1 MGNSITNKYAPLA
14 VIVLAQMVITGDNAI
29 IGIITAVW
37 MVAFSTSIDQIQ
49 MANAV
54 YALTSAA
61 FMTAG
66 GMLGLAIGW
75 RRIFVIGALL
85 LAMGEAVTML
95 APNIQTIIWGA
106 RVLCGLGASLLVP
119 ATIGLCAVLYRGRE
133 LGIAFGSIGAA
144 SGVASIL
151 IPIMSGIVIE
161 KLDWRWMYA
170 ALSIV
175 LVLTLVAGQLLLPK
189 KQTTA
194 EKFRIDYLGL
204 VFAGLGVVL
213 LTVGLTKL
221 AVWGWWTAL
230 DAPFTIFGLS
240 PALPMLVIG
249 TIILVV
255 LVSYERAVEKKY
267 TDCLLP
273 SIFVKNGQVRA
284 GLYMNSFQ
292 FLCLGAVMFMII
304 SWLQIVVNY
313 DPLLTAVAVL
323 IMPLS
328 MIIFSVGIPI
338 VFYRASPCIICTVAV
353 ILAAGSCPFMIYGLE
368 TASVN
373 ILLYVGLFFMGC
385 AQVMIASQAS
395 MIVSQSVSDS
405 QAAQS
410 GGIQAAMRSIGSVI
424 GLTVVGAALML
435 SLNSGFRDDINAAH
449 FREYV
454 TNQVNEIK
462 VVGFV
467 SDRDV
472 DSFLGKR
479 DLTTTEL
486 VAVKQIYATSR
497 LKAARTSM
505 WILAAVALLH
515 LLALKNISRQPFI
528 QH

>member
-1 MGNSITNKYAPLA
+1 MGNAVTKYAPLA

-75 RRIFVIGALL
+75 RRIFVAGAVL
-85 LAMGEAVTML
+85 LAIGEAVTML
-95 APNIQTIIWGA
+95 APNILTIIWVA

-144 SGVASIL
+144 SGLASIL

-170 ALSIV
+170 ALA
-175 LVLTLVAGQLLLPK
+175 LALALTAIIGQILLPK
-189 KQTTA
+189 KQTTK
-194 EKFRIDYLGL
+194 ERFRIDY
-204 VFAGLGVVL
+204 AGIVLAGIGVVF
-213 LTVGLTKL
+213 LTIGLTKL

-240 PALPMLVIG
+240 PALPMLAIG
-249 TIILVV
+249 ALILAV
-255 LVSYERAVEKKY
+255 LVRYEMMVEKKHS
-267 TDCLLP
+267 DCLLP
-273 SIFVKNGQVRA
+273 SIFVTNGQARN

-353 ILAAGSCPFMIYGLE
+353 LASAVACPFMIFGME
-368 TASVN
+368 TAGVN
-373 ILLYVGLFFMGC
+373 ILLYVGLFIMGS
-385 AQVMIASQAS
+385 AQGMIASQAS

-410 GGIQAAMRSIGSVI
+410 GGIQAAMRSVGSVI
-424 GLTVVGAALML
+424 GLTVIGASLVL
-435 SLNSGFRDDINAAH
+435 SLNSGFKSDINAAH

-454 TNQVNEIK
+454 ANQVVEIK

-467 SDRDV
+467 SDKDV
-472 DSFLGKR
+472 DSFLEKR
-479 DLTTTEL
+479 AVTANER
-486 VAVKQIYATSR
+486 VAIKQIYAANR
-497 LKAARTSM
+497 LQAARTAL
-505 WILAAVALLH
+505 WVLCVVALLH
-515 LLALKNISRQPFI
+515 LLALKYVPRQSFS
-528 QH
+528 QQ

>member
-1 MGNSITNKYAPLA
+1 
-14 VIVLAQMVITGDNAI
+14 
-29 IGIITAVW
+29 
-37 MVAFSTSIDQIQ
+37 
-49 MANAV
+49 
-54 YALTSAA
+54 
-61 FMTAG
+61 
-66 GMLGLAIGW
+66 
-75 RRIFVIGALL
+75 
-85 LAMGEAVTML
+85 
-95 APNIQTIIWGA
+95 
-106 RVLCGLGASLLVP
+106 
-119 ATIGLCAVLYRGRE
+119 
-133 LGIAFGSIGAA
+133 
-144 SGVASIL
+144 
-151 IPIMSGIVIE
+151 
-161 KLDWRWMYA
+161 
-170 ALSIV
+170 
-175 LVLTLVAGQLLLPK
+175 
-189 KQTTA
+189 
-194 EKFRIDYLGL
+194 
-204 VFAGLGVVL
+204 
-213 LTVGLTKL
+213 
-221 AVWGWWTAL
+221 
-230 DAPFTIFGLS
+230 
-240 PALPMLVIG
+240 
-249 TIILVV
+249 
-255 LVSYERAVEKKY
+255 
-267 TDCLLP
+267 
-273 SIFVKNGQVRA
+273 
-284 GLYMNSFQ
+284 MNSFQ

-338 VFYRASPCIICTVAV
+338 VYYRASPCIICTVAV

-385 AQVMIASQAS
+385 AQGMIASQAS

-515 LLALKNISRQPFI
+515 LLALKDISRQPFI